1 MPYDLCGILIDM
13 KAVQIT
19 MDEALIDALDRDP
32 QVAERG
38 RSAVVREAVKVYLAR
53 RRDETIASAYRRG
66 YTENPATEFD
76 DWAAQGVWPEK

>member
-1 MPYDLCGILIDM
+1 MNM

-66 YTENPATEFD
+66 YKENPATEFD